1 MDLTTATTIQTLR
14 ALQDK
19 EISSVELLAAMVDR
33 IERFNP
39 QVNAVV
45 EQDLEQAMVEAA
57 AADDERM
64 TDDRLGPLHGLPMT
78 VKDTWETADLTTTAG
93 APELK
98 EHVPERDADVIR
110 MLRRDGAIVWAKT
123 NVPLLAGDHQSYN
136 KLHGITRNPWNL
148 ERTAGG
154 SSGGAAVAVACGFTT
169 AEIGSDIGGSIRQ
182 PAAFNGV
189 FGLKTTHGLVS
200 GRGHV
205 PGMPETRR
213 LNDLGV
219 YGPIARSCGDLRLLL
234 ESITRS
240 RSFVDSPNARLNRS
254 KPDIDVADL
263 RVGVWADDP
272 VAPVDSSIT
281 AAIEAAAA
289 DLGAAGARIDM
300 EIRPTTSSAE
310 LHEIY
315 SKLLSSETVADQSD
329 DQFNRLVEIA
339 ASGKTGLAA
348 ESARRATMSHRDW
361 IKADEARWQIEEEWY
376 RLFESVDVVIAPVAP
391 CVAFP
396 HDTETSY
403 FNRTLTVNGE
413 PQPYAGLTFWSGIAT
428 MPLLP
433 AVTVPI
439 GMTDDGLPIGMQ
451 VIGPR
456 WSEYTLLDIAEEFA
470 SVLGQQFTPPPL
482 VK

>member
-1 MDLTTATTIQTLR
+1 MDLTSSTTVQTLR
-14 ALQDK
+14 ALRDK
-19 EISSVELLAAMVDR
+19 EISSVELLDAMVDR

-39 QVNAVV
+39 AVNAVI
-45 EQDLEQAMVEAA
+45 EQGLEQARVEAA

-78 VKDTWETADLTTTAG
+78 VKDTWETQDLTTTAG
-93 APELK
+93 SPDLK
-98 EHVPERDADVIR
+98 DHVPDRDADVVR

-123 NVPLLAGDHQSYN
+123 NVPLMAGDHQSYN
-136 KLHGITRNPWNL
+136 KLHGVTRNPWNL
-148 ERTAGG
+148 ECTSGG

-169 AEIGSDIGGSIRQ
+169 AEVGSDIGGSIRQ

-200 GRGHV
+200 SRGHI
-205 PGMPETRR
+205 PGMPGTRR

-219 YGPIARSCGDLRLLL
+219 YGPIGRSCGDLRLLL

-240 RSFVDSPNARLNRS
+240 RGFVDSPNARLNRS
-254 KPDIDVADL
+254 RPDIDVADL
-263 RVGVWADDP
+263 RIGVWADDP

-281 AAIEAAAA
+281 SAIEAAAA

-300 EIRPTTSSAE
+300 DIRPSTSSE
-310 LHEIY
+310 RQHEIY
-315 SKLLSSETVADQSD
+315 SDLLSSETGSGLPDE
-329 DQFNRLVEIA
+329 QFDRLKEIA
-339 ASGKTGLAA
+339 ASNKTGLAA
-348 ESARRATMSHRDW
+348 DAARRVTMSHREW

-391 CVAFP
+391 VVAFP

-403 FNRTLTVNGE
+403 FERTILVNGT
-413 PQPYAGLTFWSGIAT
+413 PQPYSSLTFWSGIAT

-433 AVTVPI
+433 AVT
-439 GMTDDGLPIGMQ
+439 LPIGTTDEGMPIGIQ
-451 VIGPR
+451 IIGPR
-456 WSEYTLLDIAEEFA
+456 WSEYTLLDIAEEVA
-470 SVLGQQFTPPPL
+470 SVLGRRFTPPPL